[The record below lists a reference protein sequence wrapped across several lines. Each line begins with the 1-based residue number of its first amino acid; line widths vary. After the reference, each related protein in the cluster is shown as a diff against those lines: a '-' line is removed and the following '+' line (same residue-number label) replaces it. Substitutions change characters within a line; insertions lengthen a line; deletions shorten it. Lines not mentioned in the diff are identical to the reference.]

1 MNIIIVDDEAV
12 FLESISLHISEYMKS
27 RSIPCNI
34 TSTSHPMDILQN
46 SEVYDLAF
54 LDIQMDGI
62 DGISLAKEL
71 RNRNRKLALFFIT
84 NYREYQ
90 DDAMDLQAFRFF
102 DKPFDVNRLYSG
114 LDKAMEYID
123 KVYIELYLY
132 SDGAYKQVLA
142 DDILYIER
150 KNRKLYVHTVK
161 DTLMVRDD
169 YESCCQRLP
178 VTFFYG
184 VHKSFY
190 VNLHYVQKYAYSEL
204 FLTDGT
210 RISIASRK
218 QAEFH
223 KFWFGFLGRH

>member
-1 MNIIIVDDEAV
+1 MNVILVDDEV
-12 FLESISLHISEYMKS
+12 IFLENLRQHIAGYMKN
-27 RSIPCNI
+27 RFIPCAI
-34 TSTSHPMDILQN
+34 TTASNPMEVFYNNEIYDI
-46 SEVYDLAF
+46 AF
-54 LDIQMDGI
+54 LDIQMDGM
-62 DGISLAKEL
+62 DGIELAREL
-71 RNRNRKLALFFIT
+71 RSRNSKLALFFIT

-102 DKPFDVNRLYSG
+102 DKPFDLRRLYSG

-123 KVYIELYLY
+123 NAYIDLYLY
-132 SDGAYKQVLA
+132 TDGAFKQVLA

-150 KNRKLYVHTVK
+150 KNRKVYVHTVT
-161 DTLMVRDD
+161 DTLTVRDD

-190 VNLHYVQKYAYSEL
+190 VNLHYVQRYAYSEL

-218 QAEFH
+218 QADFH
-223 KFWFGFLGRH
+223 KFWFEFLGRH

>member
-1 MNIIIVDDEAV
+1 MGHGE
-12 FLESISLHISEYMKS
+12 KS
-27 RSIPCNI
+27 VL
-34 TSTSHPMDILQN
+34 ILDKYI
-46 SEVYDLAF
+46 ELT
-54 LDIQMDGI
+54 
-62 DGISLAKEL
+62 KEETYAI
-71 RNRNRKLALFFIT
+71 RWHMGFTEEKS
-84 NYREYQ
+84 Q
-90 DDAMDLQAFRFF
+90 
-102 DKPFDVNRLYSG
+102 YSS

-123 KVYIELYLY
+123 NAYIDLYLY
-132 SDGAYKQVLA
+132 SDGAFKQVLA

-150 KNRKLYVHTVK
+150 KNRKVFVHTIT
-161 DTLMVRDD
+161 DTLTIRDD

-178 VTFFYG
+178 LTFFYG

-190 VNLHYVQKYAYSEL
+190 VNLHYVQRYAYTEL

>member
-1 MNIIIVDDEAV
+1 MNVVLVDDEV
-12 FLESISLHISEYMKS
+12 FFLENLRQHIAGYMKIHF
-27 RSIPCNI
+27 IPCAI
-34 TSTSHPMDILQN
+34 TIASNPMEIFRNNEIYDI
-46 SEVYDLAF
+46 AF

-71 RNRNRKLALFFIT
+71 RKRNRKLALFFIT

-102 DKPFDVNRLYSG
+102 DKPFDVNRLYSS
-114 LDKAMEYID
+114 LDKALEYID
-123 KVYIELYLY
+123 KAYIDLYLY
-132 SDGAYKQVLA
+132 SDGVYKQVLA

-150 KNRKLYVHTVK
+150 KNRKVYVHTTA
-161 DTLMVRDD
+161 DTLVVRDD

-190 VNLHYVQKYAYSEL
+190 VNLHYVQRYAYSEL

>member
-1 MNIIIVDDEAV
+1 MNVVLVDDEV
-12 FLESISLHISEYMKS
+12 FFLENLRQHIAGYMKNHF
-27 RSIPCNI
+27 IPCAI
-34 TSTSHPMDILQN
+34 TIASNPV
-46 SEVYDLAF
+46 EVFHNNEIYDVAF

-102 DKPFDVNRLYSG
+102 DKPFDVNRLYSS

-123 KVYIELYLY
+123 NSYIDLYLY

-142 DDILYIER
+142 DEIMYIER
-150 KNRKLYVHTVK
+150 KNRKVYVHTTTDV
-161 DTLMVRDD
+161 LCVRDD

-218 QAEFH
+218 QSEFH
-223 KFWFGFLGRH
+223 KFWFWFLGRH

>member
-1 MNIIIVDDEAV
+1 MNVVLVDDEV
-12 FLESISLHISEYMKS
+12 FFLENLRQHIAGYMKIHF
-27 RSIPCNI
+27 IPCAI
-34 TSTSHPMDILQN
+34 TIASNPMEIFRNNEIYDI
-46 SEVYDLAF
+46 AF

-71 RNRNRKLALFFIT
+71 RKRNRKLALFFIT

-102 DKPFDVNRLYSG
+102 DKPFDVNRLYSS
-114 LDKAMEYID
+114 LDKALEYID
-123 KVYIELYLY
+123 KAYIDLYLY
-132 SDGAYKQVLA
+132 SDGVYKQVLA

-150 KNRKLYVHTVK
+150 KNRKVYVHTTA
-161 DTLMVRDD
+161 DTLVVRDD

-190 VNLHYVQKYAYSEL
+190 VNLHYVHRYAYTEL

-210 RISIASRK
+210 RISVASRK

-223 KFWFGFLGRH
+223 KFWFGFLRRH